1 MNDLERILSL
11 AGVKYQSPVEEQT
24 PAVEREYKEGAGA
37 DICDHCG
44 CDINNPAQGCTCD
57 HDVEESSCGS
67 KKKHKHEAV
76 SEETSG
82 TIKVNKD
89 IPLAGD
95 SIWFDNDIDSVHVTE
110 ITMGHPD
117 DVEGDYRNIEVGHDG
132 PWEIYTDSG
141 FAKEISKIVG
151 FEVDWTEQGMQDTGI
166 ASLEG
171 YVDTAN
177 EGNEFSDA
185 DGKDIPVNKDIK
197 LAGDSRYRKGKNT
210 ESVFVTKVEILPRG
224 DEDGVAMADVFVE
237 HDGPMEIYT
246 DSGFE
251 AEISK
256 IVGFDVDWTE
266 SGMQEPGRAS
276 LEGYVDTAN
285 EGNEFSGKRQAAI
298 DAGEDEFEVDDK
310 KYKVTKEAD
319 DADYSKDNLEL
330 CDDCDMPKDECECD
344 HTNESLEVVE
354 ESPTLDTTQLITLLK
369 HSGISEE
376 AINARLAKLE
386 EEFGNTPEGV
396 GETEPTVHGSEDNY
410 NFAQAVNLS
419 LKRYLDAADMKVSVT
434 ESHTVEGL
442 KAKYLASKK

>member
-67 KKKHKHEAV
+67 KKKHKNEDTV
-76 SEETSG
+76 SDESLEEG
-82 TIKVNKD
+82 YGDTIMFK
-89 IPLAGD
+89 G
-95 SIWFDNDIDSVHVTE
+95 
-110 ITMGHPD
+110 
-117 DVEGDYRNIEVGHDG
+117 
-132 PWEIYTDSG
+132 
-141 FAKEISKIVG
+141 KEIDTDTI
-151 FEVDWTEQGMQDTGI
+151 EYDMQDFDDLI
-166 ASLEG
+166 
-171 YVDTAN
+171 
-177 EGNEFSDA
+177 
-185 DGKDIPVNKDIK
+185 
-197 LAGDSRYRKGKNT
+197 
-210 ESVFVTKVEILPRG
+210 FVL
-224 DEDGVAMADVFVE
+224 EDGVK
-237 HDGPMEIYT
+237 YT
-246 DSGFE
+246 DGTPVADE
-251 AEISK
+251 DYDALHEEYDLIEWVR
-256 IVGFDVDWTE
+256 IDYMDRVAP
-266 SGMQEPGRAS
+266 QY
-276 LEGYVDTAN
+276 EGEDDME
-285 EGNEFSGKRQAAI
+285 EGNEFSGKRQDAI
-298 DAGEDEFEVDDK
+298 DAGEDEFEVDGK

-354 ESPTLDTTQLITLLK
+354 ESPTIDTTQLITLLK

-419 LKRYLDAADMKVSVT
+419 LKRYLDAQDMKVSVT

-442 KAKYLASKK
+442 KAKYQASKNK